1 VARQR
6 SPTVA
11 ILSDDTVVGSALR
24 LLLEGVGYSTRILR
38 ERSATGS
45 ATGTREQ
52 LEGVDLLL
60 LAPSLR
66 EEDREG
72 FLEALEAAPTT
83 VDVPILTLSTAP
95 QEELVGRTGTVP
107 WPIPFEDLC
116 RAIEAALA
124 TRKSYRGTGEPNF

>member
-6 SPTVA
+6 PTTVA
-11 ILSDDTVVGSALR
+11 ILSDDTVVGSALM

-38 ERSATGS
+38 APSATG
-45 ATGTREQ
+45 AREQ
-52 LEGVDLLL
+52 LEGVDLMLL
-60 LAPSLR
+60 TPSLH

-72 FLEALEAAPTT
+72 FLEAIGAAPTT

-116 RAIEAALA
+116 RAIEAALT
-124 TRKSYRGTGEPNF
+124 TRK